1 MSAMTNYLELK
12 VLDHVLG
19 TAAFTMP
26 TNVYLALFTAVA
38 DGEAGTVTEVSGNG
52 YARQACAFGAAASG
66 LASNSAQETFTASGG
81 NWGTITHFGLYDA
94 LTTGNLLIY
103 GALDASRTI
112 NDGDTLTFAVGAVD
126 ITAA

>member
-1 MSAMTNYLELK
+1 MSAMTNYLENK

-19 TAAFTMP
+19 TASYTMP
-26 TNVYLALFTAVA
+26 TVYLALFTAVA

-52 YARQACAFGAAASG
+52 YARQLCVFDAAASG
-66 LASNSAQETFTASGG
+66 TAANAAQETFTASGG
-81 NWGTITHFGLYDA
+81 NWGTITHWGLYDA
-94 LTTGNLLIY
+94 ETNGNLLIY

-112 NDGDTLTFAVGAVD
+112 NDGDSLTFAAGAID